1 MTANDFKMTRK
12 TAERILRELGP
23 EGRKAATLKKAMVR
37 FSNGARRERFSMTI
51 NGIKITSAADWSA
64 YNTAAGFTRLAVAGL
79 HN

>member
-51 NGIKITSAADWSA
+51 NGIKITSISSRLS
-64 YNTAAGFTRLAVAGL
+64 NTQNSVSTSP
-79 HN
+79 